1 MVLIYIYYFSVSYFV
16 IFCFKYRVFLNGFG
30 YALFGV
36 PSRDLESTWRH
47 RTTSEMRNSPLLAMH
62 SPVLS
67 MITQNDGFPTD
78 TISNHHLVPTT
89 SSYPNEQ
96 PISITSTYNVI
107 MHFNT
112 LIYIL

>member
-1 MVLIYIYYFSVSYFV
+1 M
-16 IFCFKYRVFLNGFG
+16 FLNGFG

-47 RTTSEMRNSPLLAMH
+47 RTPSEMRNSPLLSSH
-62 SPVLS
+62 IPVLS

-89 SSYPNEQ
+89 SSYSYEQ
-96 PISITSTYNVI
+96 PISISSTYNVI
-107 MHFNT
+107 VYFIN
-112 LIYIL
+112 I